1 MTKYIKTTATEFEQ
15 FDEAEWDRKYK
26 SCQHPEDWQQ
36 LAGRLNI
43 DRHMGQF
50 IIQSREGDMRL
61 HDGDWI
67 ATGVNGEHWPIAD
80 DVFKK
85 TYAELPVIPVEI
97 ANAIEEY
104 RDRFGSAKG
113 LNELITDMNVPWKLG
128 VLETVTA
135 IPEIILGVFRSKTD
149 VLARAWLDGYEIDNK
164 S

>member
-67 ATGVNGEHWPIAD
+67 ATGARGEHWPVAD
-80 DVFKK
+80 EIFKQ
-85 TYAELPVIPVEI
+85 TYTKLPKVPSFVANHIGFSKHINQGFNSSVLTMVQDIYDWYDKNGEL
-97 ANAIEEY
+97 Y
-104 RDRFGSAKG
+104 
-113 LNELITDMNVPWKLG
+113 
-128 VLETVTA
+128 
-135 IPEIILGVFRSKTD
+135 
-149 VLARAWLDGYEIDNK
+149 ARAWLDGYEIDNK

>member
-1 MTKYIKTTATEFEQ
+1 MKYIKTVPIEAEQ
-15 FDEAEWDRKYK
+15 FDGSQELVNKYDIVVG
-26 SCQHPEDWQQ
+26 STMPD
-36 LAGRLNI
+36 GRVLEPSLCYI
-43 DRHMGQF
+43 KTL
-50 IIQSREGDMRL
+50 EGSL
-61 HDGDWI
+61 KIHVGDWI

-80 DVFKK
+80 EIFKQ
-85 TYAELPVIPVEI
+85 TYHKLPVIPVEI

>member
-1 MTKYIKTTATEFEQ
+1 MIKTYRRTDTIKAEQ
-15 FDEAEWDRKYK
+15 FDGSDAMVKKYHVGYDEAYILPFRIET
-26 SCQHPEDWQQ
+26 
-36 LAGRLNI
+36 LV
-43 DRHMGQF
+43 
-50 IIQSREGDMRL
+50 EGWIGMKV
-61 HDGDWI
+61 GDWI
-67 ATGVNGEHWPIAD
+67 ATGVGGENWPIAD

-135 IPEIILGVFRSKTD
+135 IPEVILGVFRSKTD
-149 VLARAWLDGYEIDNK
+149 VLARAWLDGYQIDNK